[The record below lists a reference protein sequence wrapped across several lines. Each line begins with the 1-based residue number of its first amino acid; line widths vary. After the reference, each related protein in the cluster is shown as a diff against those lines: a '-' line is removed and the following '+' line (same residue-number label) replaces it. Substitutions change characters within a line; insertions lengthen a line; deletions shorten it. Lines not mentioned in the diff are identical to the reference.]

1 MPCVFTIVLQVIIS
15 NLSVMKSVRIAL
27 LCLAAL
33 SAFSAGPVQAKKQ
46 KRPTQLYLSPD
57 TVVYKITNQ
66 MPLFRGRPFNSAL
79 VEWIG
84 SQLRYPEDMAKRKV
98 QGKVWAS
105 FIVERDRSISN
116 IEIISAPDKSLG
128 MEVLRVLRSMPLA
141 WTPGIDSTGR
151 AVRVLVAVPVIFRL
165 D

>member
-1 MPCVFTIVLQVIIS
+1 
-15 NLSVMKSVRIAL
+15 MKSARIAL

-57 TVVYKITNQ
+57 TVIYKITNQ
-66 MPLFRGRPFNSAL
+66 MPLFRGRPINPAL

-84 SQLRYPEDMAKRKV
+84 SQLRYPEYQLKRKI

-105 FIVERDRSISN
+105 FVVERDRSISR
-116 IEIISAPDKSLG
+116 IEILSSPDKGLSL
-128 MEVLRVLRSMPLA
+128 EVLRVLRSMPPA

-151 AVRVLVAVPVIFRL
+151 AVRVQVAVPVNFRL